1 MNNSKLSYFSSL
13 KIIGCLIFDIGL
25 ILAYFKVFSLFIL
38 IFTVKSI
45 LILFILIIGLMIFN
59 GAVIFPNMLFKS
71 IGIPYSASI
80 VTLLVLYAIGANI
93 LSIFL
98 IPGSLLWYIVWE
110 LIIFAVFLVIFS
122 IIAVFSKG
130 AAEEVVK
137 VEREEVEKTS
147 ILLQLL
153 EIEDILTVK
162 EEEAILPILNLFK
175 TLKERIQVSTPF
187 GRINGN
193 NAVLQVE
200 NQIKNN
206 LVSLQVI
213 LKGDLTDKNLIQLQ
227 KLIEDTRILVINR
240 EILNIK

>member
-1 MNNSKLSYFSSL
+1 
-13 KIIGCLIFDIGL
+13 
-25 ILAYFKVFSLFIL
+25 
-38 IFTVKSI
+38 
-45 LILFILIIGLMIFN
+45 
-59 GAVIFPNMLFKS
+59 MLFKS

-122 IIAVFSKG
+122 IIALFSKG